1 MDTIF
6 SFFESMTITSDAH
19 YTLFLVTTGA
29 TAFLFALGI
38 SFLVLAAIDPVR
50 RRLGEM
56 AVGTRLGDGARDSA
70 SYSRLS
76 ANPDAL
82 VPGGDAPSP
91 ACPGCADSYGV
102 AARLRAER
110 DDRMSDEFRA
120 LGAVDAEHMLAPE
133 PTDDGY
139 RYGGRFPDPPDADAD
154 ITHDEAAPADAE
166 SGIPSVDGS
175 GAPGAEY

>member
-1 MDTIF
+1 MARKLSVAEHRRAGIRL
-6 SFFESMTITSDAH
+6 FFWA
-19 YTLFLVTTGA
+19 
-29 TAFLFALGI
+29 ALALAGI
-38 SFLVLAAIDPVR
+38 AGGVL
-50 RRLGEM
+50 LGEM